1 MKHKTK
7 DGYVLVITIVVTFV
21 ITLTVITLF
30 CLIYRYANTQN
41 KDLEYLRET
50 VKNYIGYNK

>member
-1 MKHKTK
+1 MKQKSK

-21 ITLTVITLF
+21 ITLTVTTLF
-30 CLIYRYANTQN
+30 CLIFRYSNTEV

-50 VKNYIGYNK
+50 VKNYNGFNK